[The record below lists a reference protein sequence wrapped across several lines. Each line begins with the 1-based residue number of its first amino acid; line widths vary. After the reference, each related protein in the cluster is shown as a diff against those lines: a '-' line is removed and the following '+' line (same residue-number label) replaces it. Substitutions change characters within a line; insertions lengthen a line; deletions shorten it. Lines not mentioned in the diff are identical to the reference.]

1 MKRLSS
7 KNEAFNMVNW
17 LNFTTFD
24 IIGDLAFGEPFGC
37 LESGEFHFWVSLI
50 FETVKAGAIEQA
62 TRRFATAGSAFQNFL
77 LGLIPNQVRENRK
90 DHLKFSTEKVMR
102 RLQNEDTEHK
112 DFIWYILKQKEK
124 YDLNQDEII
133 VNSALF
139 IVAGSETTANAL
151 SGMLARLIYNRDKYD
166 ILCKEIRG
174 AFKEEAEMRYEKL
187 SELTYLNAVI
197 EEGLRIHPPVPTGL
211 LRTVPKD
218 GDIVDGFW
226 VPGGVWCPLLLQ
238 PGEILI
244 WT

>member
-1 MKRLSS
+1 LRRLGE
-7 KNEAFNMVNW
+7 KGEAFNMVNW

-77 LGLIPNQVRENRK
+77 LRCIPGEIRERRK
-90 DHLKFSTEKVMR
+90 NHLKFSTEKVMR
-102 RLQNEDTEHK
+102 RLENEKTEHR
-112 DFIWYILKQKEK
+112 DFIWYILKQREK
-124 YDLNQDEII
+124 FNLNQDEII

-151 SGMLARLIYNRDKYD
+151 SGMLARLVYNPDKYE
-166 ILCKEIRG
+166 ILVKEIRD
-174 AFKEEAEMRYEKL
+174 AFKSEEEIRYEKL
-187 SELTYLNAVI
+187 SELPYLNAVI

-218 GDIVDGFW
+218 GDTVDGVW
-226 VPGGVWCPLLLQ
+226 VPGGVCVYSSAADDV
-238 PGEILI
+238 G
-244 WT
+244 